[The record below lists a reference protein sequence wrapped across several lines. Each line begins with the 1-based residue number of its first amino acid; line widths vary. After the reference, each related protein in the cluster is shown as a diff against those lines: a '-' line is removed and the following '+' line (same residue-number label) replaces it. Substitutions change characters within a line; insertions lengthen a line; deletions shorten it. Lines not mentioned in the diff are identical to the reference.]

1 MKKSP
6 LLPLLLFG
14 LLFFISAC
22 AEEDDDPG
30 IDPREKFE
38 GSWRCTETIAGSN
51 TTFTIT
57 ITLKGESDSV
67 RVSNFSGYGN
77 TAVAL
82 GLVSGNRID
91 FPSQEIGIT
100 YIPIEGSGTYSSSGG
115 NEKINMNYSTD
126 GQPAT
131 AVCVRD

>member
-1 MKKSP
+1 MKKNLINS
-6 LLPLLLFG
+6 LLFMSLV
-14 LLFFISAC
+14 LLFTAC

-30 IDPREKFE
+30 IDAREKFE
-38 GSWRCTETIAGSN
+38 GSWRCTETISGSN

-57 ITLKGESDSV
+57 ISLKGESDSV

-91 FPSQEIGIT
+91 FPSQQIGIT
-100 YIPIEGSGTYSSSGG
+100 FIPVEGSGTYSSTGG
-115 NEKINMNYSTD
+115 NEKINMTYTTD

-131 AVCVRD
+131 AVCERD